1 MGLVIIG
8 MCIYLSFPI
17 MLLVFLIVYILRN
30 GKKEGFRKTIKSKT
44 AIVSIVLIFIV
55 LIFMCGGFFNFS
67 FIPRSSNTLFENYIL
82 KPIPE
87 SVEVL
92 DSFDGSPNFYPDE
105 CLHFKT
111 SPADFQLILAV
122 KNWEIAP
129 EEGLGGF
136 QCGNFDSHW
145 YFTFTPPSF
154 GNKVATYT
162 FVPREN
168 DIEVMFVNSQMNEVY
183 YFYHDG
189 NMP

>member
-30 GKKEGFRKTIKSKT
+30 GKKGGFLKTVKSKT
-44 AIVSIVLIFIV
+44 TIVTIVLIFACV
-55 LIFMCGGFFNFS
+55 GFFISS
-67 FIPRSSNTLFENYIL
+67 FIPRSSNRLFENYIL

-92 DSFDGSPNFYPDE
+92 DSFDGSPNFDPDE
-105 CLHFKT
+105 CLHFKI
-111 SPADFQLILAV
+111 SPADFQLILIA
-122 KNWEIAP
+122 KNWQTAP
-129 EEGLGGF
+129 EAGLGGF

-154 GNKVATYT
+154 GNNVATYT
-162 FVPREN
+162 FIPAEN
-168 DIEVMFVNSQMNEVY
+168 DIEVMFVNSQKNEVY
-183 YFYHDG
+183 YFFHDG